1 MFEWLKDIVSSG
13 SHPAPKKQAAKP
25 AKKTAEPPSSNTIQV
40 DSRSY
45 PLLDLNHKAVIAGN
59 FDGSLTLNQAAKITV
74 NVNDQC
80 GRFSFTSNVIID
92 VIKDNGQFRGVWEL
106 LEPRVEKVLKQY
118 ASNKQAQSRAR
129 K

>member
-1 MFEWLKDIVSSG
+1 MFEWLKDIVSTSKA
-13 SHPAPKKQAAKP
+13 PAPKKQTGKAPKKAAQ
-25 AKKTAEPPSSNTIQV
+25 PPSNNTIQV

-45 PLLDLNHKAVIAGN
+45 PLIDLNHKAMIAGN

-74 NVNDQC
+74 NVNDQY
-80 GRFSFTSNVIID
+80 GRFSFSANVIVD
-92 VIKDNGQFRGVWEL
+92 LIKDNGQFRGVWEI

-118 ASNKQAQSRAR
+118 AANKQAANRAR